1 MNHTQLFYWLLT
13 LSFSNWALAQT
24 PHAVVAQFSEADRA
38 GRVPPAARVDDA
50 RKVTETTSPANRLYW
65 PLSDSHEERV
75 VESRYKRQ
83 RLDSIAPGREEQDSV
98 LATKSTAA
106 GPMGARTL
114 ESPAA
119 PARTFDPLRPS
130 NVSPFPFDERQAGDE
145 QDRCASPNE
154 PDSSGLPALVRYV
167 HFQAT
172 AADSNDSQ
180 APSHTT
186 KDSRN
191 MDQDLRTELT
201 FYANFDDGTD
211 AVFAKGDR
219 QLYSAPS
226 YREQDAALPGLQG
239 DDVILDK
246 QGGRVGG
253 ALRFT
258 KKNTKAIFYK
268 AQGNVSFDAAAWT
281 GTVSFWLSLDP
292 ETELAPDYVDPI
304 QVTDKNYNDSAV
316 WVDFTKDDRPRLFR
330 LGVFG
335 NLKDW
340 NPRNIGPDQN
350 PAFLN
355 RLVVV
360 KQPPFARNKWTHI
373 AITYAKL
380 GGNGSAALY
389 VDGKLQGR
397 TPVIR
402 EPFNWDLSRSAIRLG
417 LNYTGLFDDLM
428 VFRRVLTDDE
438 VARLAEGKW

>member
-13 LSFSNWALAQT
+13 ISISNWALAQT
-24 PHAVVAQFSEADRA
+24 PHAVVAQFSEAGRA

-65 PLSDSHEERV
+65 PRSDSHEERV
-75 VESRYKRQ
+75 VEPRYKRQ
-83 RLDSIAPGREEQDSV
+83 RPDSIALGQEEQAS
-98 LATKSTAA
+98 LLRTNSIEA
-106 GPMGARTL
+106 GAISQLSL

-119 PARTFDPLRPS
+119 PGFAFDPLRQS
-130 NVSPFPFDERQAGDE
+130 NVSTFPFDERQAGDE
-145 QDRCASPNE
+145 QDRCESPHE
-154 PDSSGLPALVRYV
+154 PDSPDSPALARYV
-167 HFQAT
+167 NFQS
-172 AADSNDSQ
+172 AAGSNDSQ
-180 APSHTT
+180 APRHAT
-186 KDSRN
+186 KDSGN

-201 FYANFDDGTD
+201 FHANFDDGTD
-211 AVFAKGDR
+211 AVVAKGDR
-219 QLYSAPS
+219 HLYSAPS
-226 YREQDAALPGLQG
+226 YRDQDAAQPGLQG

-268 AQGNVSFDAAAWT
+268 AQGNVPFDAAAWT

-292 ETELAPDYVDPI
+292 ETDLAPDYVDPI

-335 NLKDW
+335 NLQDW
-340 NPRNIGPDQN
+340 NPQNIGPDQN

-417 LNYTGLFDDLM
+417 LNYTGLLDDLM
-428 VFRRVLTDDE
+428 VFRRALTGDE